1 MEEGLAIDKWW
12 DKPEAVKKYNSEDT
26 YGEIL
31 NITTEPIRTK
41 FSITCLYND
50 DGIYLSQR
58 KNPEKII
65 YLLYQVLGGKCEPNE
80 TAR

>member
-1 MEEGLAIDKWW
+1 M
-12 DKPEAVKKYNSEDT
+12 EDT

-31 NITTEPIRTK
+31 NITTKPTKTK
-41 FSITCLYND
+41 FSIICLYND

-58 KNPEKII
+58 KNPEKSI
-65 YLLYQVLGGKCEPNE
+65 YLLYQVLGGKNKDGE